1 MWRNWN
7 SCAFPVGTENGVAT
21 MEKQYGSSSK
31 NKRKKKLNVELPL
44 DLATPILD
52 VNTKEMKAGT

>member
-1 MWRNWN
+1 
-7 SCAFPVGTENGVAT
+7 